1 MSASAA
7 QMAMRAESVP
17 EGERPLV
24 IVGTGPVGMRTA
36 QELLRRNPAQP
47 IVLYGG
53 EPWEPYNRV
62 RLSSVLTGE
71 ARLEGIQNP
80 LQLTAAGR
88 VVQRHNCPVVHI
100 DRARRR
106 VIDALGL
113 EQPYGALV
121 LATGST
127 PHIPAIPGLDKQG
140 IFTFRDLD
148 DTQRLLARRTR
159 SRHTIVLGGGLLG
172 LEAARGLRRSHT
184 EVTVLDHARHLMAS
198 QLDEEAGERL
208 RERILGLG
216 IQVRLQD
223 GIGEVLGGTRIE
235 GLRLRSGR
243 ILPCDTLMIATG
255 VRPNIRL
262 AQSAGIAVGR
272 GIRVDDRMRT
282 SDPYIHAVGECAEH
296 RGQVYGLVAPGLEQA
311 AVVAHALLGGH
322 SQYRGSLAATKLKI
336 ASIPVFSMGR
346 TGLDEA
352 PGQVRMEIHQ
362 DLSGAHYRK
371 LILHNGRLVGAMAI
385 GEWPELGRVQ
395 ECIGHAR
402 RLWPWQRARFR
413 NSGRLWPQAEAE
425 QVAHW
430 PAGATVCNCTGV
442 TRGVLSQ
449 ALAQG
454 CTSLDRLAR
463 CTGASTVCGSCK
475 PLLAE
480 LLGGQAPQ
488 PEPGHRTLLGAAAFA
503 ALLALAC
510 LLLPAIPY
518 NDSVQA
524 GLRWDRL
531 WRDGLY
537 KQVSGFVLLGGALS
551 ISAIGLRKRIGSF
564 TLGGYPGWRNWHVL
578 AGSLLVVVLITHT
591 GLRLG
596 HELNL
601 LLMLA
606 FVGLLLAGALASGVI
621 GLQHALPQRLA
632 RRARNLSL
640 WTHILLLWPLP
651 ALLGFHVLKTY
662 WF

>member
-1 MSASAA
+1 
-7 QMAMRAESVP
+7 
-17 EGERPLV
+17 
-24 IVGTGPVGMRTA
+24 MRTA
-36 QELLRRNPAQP
+36 QELLRRNPEQA

-62 RLSSVLTGE
+62 RLSSVLSGE

-80 LQLTAAGR
+80 LRLPAAAR
-88 VVQRHNCPVVHI
+88 VVQRHNCPVVRI
-100 DRARRR
+100 DREHRR
-106 VIDALGL
+106 VIDALGQ
-113 EQPYGALV
+113 EQAYSALV

-127 PHIPAIPGLDKQG
+127 PHIPAIPGLDKPG

-172 LEAARGLRRSHT
+172 LEAARGLQLSHT
-184 EVTVLDHARHLMAS
+184 EVTVVDHSPHLMAS
-198 QLDEEAGERL
+198 QLDEEAAERL
-208 RERILGLG
+208 RERILSLG
-216 IQVRLQD
+216 IQVLLQD
-223 GIGEVLGGTRIE
+223 GVGEVLGETRIE

-243 ILPCDTLMIATG
+243 VLPCDTLVIATG
-255 VRPNIRL
+255 IRPNIQL
-262 AQSAGIAVGR
+262 ALEAGIVVGR

-282 SDPYIHAVGECAEH
+282 SDPHIHAVGECAEH
-296 RGQVYGLVAPGLEQA
+296 RGRVYGLVAPGLEQA
-311 AVVAHALLGGH
+311 AVAAHALLGGR
-322 SQYRGSLAATKLKI
+322 SQYRGSPAATRLKI

-352 PGQVRMEIHQ
+352 PGQLQMETHQ

-371 LILHNGRLVGAMAI
+371 LILHHGRLVGAMAI
-385 GEWPELGRVQ
+385 GDWPDLGRVQ
-395 ECIGHAR
+395 ECVDHAR

-413 NSGRLWPQAEAE
+413 NSGRLWPVAEAE
-425 QVAHW
+425 QVAQW

-442 TRGVLSQ
+442 TRGTLSQ

-454 CTSLDRLAR
+454 CTSVERLAQ
-463 CTGASTVCGSCK
+463 CTGASTVCGSCR

-480 LLGGQAPQ
+480 LLGGQVLQ
-488 PEPGHRTLLGAAAFA
+488 PEAGSRTLLGAALLAVV
-503 ALLALAC
+503 LALAC

-531 WRDGLY
+531 WRDGLF
-537 KQVSGFVLLGGALS
+537 KQVSGFALLGGGLL
-551 ISAIGLRKRIGSF
+551 ISAISLRKRIGGFS
-564 TLGGYPGWRNWHVL
+564 LGGYPGWRRWHVL
-578 AGSLLVVVLITHT
+578 AGTLLVAVLIAHT
-591 GLRLG
+591 GLRMG

-601 LLMLA
+601 LLMLS

-632 RRARNLSL
+632 RRTRSLSL